1 MGTRAAVYGHA
12 FTNYGTR
19 EIEDK
24 FPSQYS
30 QAQGV
35 KKLVLQFNYDDLPT
49 YSSTDDMV
57 LSIPAYARIVSAT
70 LRAKTAFAGGTSY
83 DIGLYT
89 SAGVAIDADGI
100 DAAVATAAIN
110 AEGETVLCDGA
121 LVNNTAGIGSTAGQI
136 VIAATGTF
144 TAGEGILE
152 VTYVT
157 NDDRI

>member
-24 FPSQYS
+24 FA
-30 QAQGV
+30 AQFDQVQGQ
-35 KKLVLQFNYDDLPT
+35 KKLVVHFNYDDLPT
-49 YSSTDDMV
+49 YSATDDMV
-57 LSIPAYARIVSAT
+57 LSIPANARIISST
-70 LRAKTAFAGGTSY
+70 LRVVTPFAGGTSY

-110 AEGETVLCDGA
+110 AIGETVVCDGA
-121 LVNNTAGIGSTAGQI
+121 LVNNTAGIGTTAGQI

-144 TAGEGILE
+144 TAGEGYLTVIYETL
-152 VTYVT
+152 
-157 NDDRI
+157 DDRI